1 MVAAEER
8 PHKGD
13 TDFVGFRSFGQ
24 FKNNE
29 TNRLAFSLL
38 NSAGV
43 TADLRGSENLPKSPK
58 EPERPFGPAIAGAV
72 AVWI

>member
-29 TNRLAFSLL
+29 TNRPAHSLL
-38 NSAGV
+38 NSSG
-43 TADLRGSENLPKSPK
+43 TPADLRGSENLPQCPN
-58 EPERPFGPAIAGAV
+58 EPERPFGPALAETV
-72 AVWI
+72 AVRI